1 VQTKRNRDVNR
12 HIRRDGNVLIVEGAD
27 MLDETPLFDVK
38 PYIPKYDSI
47 SAASEGWAA
56 NKRWDQ
62 KPKGQE

>member
-1 VQTKRNRDVNR
+1 
-12 HIRRDGNVLIVEGAD
+12 